1 MTAEELKP
9 ILDEYVFLLDCY
21 EALFNLSNENESY
34 SIILN
39 NLNNQFRLINRQLDN
54 LGLLS

>member
-9 ILDEYVFLLDCY
+9 ILDEYAFLLDCY

-39 NLNNQFRLINRQLDN
+39 NLNNQFRLINRQLDK